1 VKTGLWM
8 TMGSVLLTVAG
19 VACAQQPSAAPAG
32 AGDPVVARI
41 GDEVITE
48 SELEDMLGP
57 SLLKLRQQMYQ
68 AKLSQLQSE
77 IFQRL
82 VTEKATAEG
91 MTRGEYLKKHIND
104 KAVEPDEGE
113 IVKLMTQY
121 RSQLA
126 EDDLEARGQVAQ
138 VLKQRQQSEL
148 QEELRKTLFADA
160 SVKILLEPP
169 RATVAIAEGT
179 PSRGPQDAPIVLVEY
194 TDYQCPYCSRV
205 QPTIT
210 ALMERYDGQIRHV
223 FKNLP
228 LPIHAQAQ
236 LAGEAALCAQDQGK
250 YWEFHDWLFSNQ
262 RTMTRETMVAE
273 AGELGIDVKLFDACI
288 EQKTHAG
295 AVSADAKEARSFGI
309 TGTPGFLINGRV
321 LSGAQPIEAF
331 EVVINEE
338 LERKGIE
345 VPAKKEAEQPA
356 DTTDEVA
363 TE

>member
-1 VKTGLWM
+1 M
-8 TMGSVLLTVAG
+8 TIGCVLLTVAA
-19 VACAQQPSAAPAG
+19 VACAQQPPAAPAG
-32 AGDPVVARI
+32 TGDPVVARI

-57 SLLKLRQQMYQ
+57 SLLNLRQQMYQ

-77 IFQRL
+77 IFERL

-104 KAVEPDEGE
+104 KAVVPDEGE

-126 EDDLEARGQVAQ
+126 EDDLQAREQVAQ
-138 VLKQRQQSEL
+138 VLKQRQQAGL

-160 SVKILLEPP
+160 GVKILLEPP
-169 RATVAIAEGT
+169 RVTVAIAQGT

-194 TDYQCPYCSRV
+194 TDYQCPYCNRV

-228 LPIHAQAQ
+228 LPNHSQAQ

-262 RTMTRETMVAE
+262 RTMTREMMVAQ
-273 AGELGIDVKLFDACI
+273 AGELGIDGELFDACI

-295 AVSADAKEARSFGI
+295 AVSADAREARSFGI

-331 EVVINEE
+331 EVVIDEE
-338 LERKGIE
+338 LERKGID
-345 VPAKKEAEQPA
+345 VPAKKTAAQPV